1 MNIKLHIERLIVE
14 GLPLEW
20 RERQALHGAVEQ
32 QLIHL
37 LTARGIPEG
46 LQSASNVAALVAP
59 VLNGGGDT
67 APQSLGTQIG
77 NSLYAGLAS
86 ESRREP

>member
-1 MNIKLHIERLIVE
+1 MNINLHIERLIVE

-20 RERQALHGAVEQ
+20 RERQALHGAVEK
-32 QLIHL
+32 QLAHL
-37 LTARGIPEG
+37 LMTRGIPDG
-46 LQSASNVAALVAP
+46 LHAASNVAALVAP
-59 VLNGGGDT
+59 TLHGGRDA